1 LRFIISSPYKVCQ
14 KCIACYNEKG
24 GEINILKVC
33 LFPPTDEIAS
43 FAYNEKGG
51 EISILKVCLFLP
63 TDEITSFAYN
73 KTANKK
79 I

>member
-1 LRFIISSPYKVCQ
+1 M
-14 KCIACYNEKG
+14 
-24 GEINILKVC
+24 LKVY